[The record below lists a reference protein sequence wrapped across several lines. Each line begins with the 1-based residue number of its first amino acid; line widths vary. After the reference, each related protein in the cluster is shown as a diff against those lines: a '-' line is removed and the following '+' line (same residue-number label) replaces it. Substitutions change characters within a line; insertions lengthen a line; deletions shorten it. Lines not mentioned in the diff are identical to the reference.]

1 MFYIEFVKINF
12 TKLVDFSN
20 YFVLALCRRNRK
32 VMKTQEPLTYLL
44 GQTMKLVRHK
54 LMVKFKESNLELTLE
69 QYVMLFYI
77 NKNSASSQQ
86 DLANHFLR
94 DKSIVTRQINTL
106 IDLGYVMRT
115 QDDDDK
121 RKKHLQLTNVGIKTL
136 ELLKAKSVEVSTELL
151 DGISQEELTNF
162 ENVIAKVQQNTGFK
176 ECLSCC

>member
-1 MFYIEFVKINF
+1 MQLICFSFVPQKQ
-12 TKLVDFSN
+12 K
-20 YFVLALCRRNRK
+20 K

-54 LMVKFKESNLELTLE
+54 LMAKFKENNIELTLE
-69 QYVMLFYI
+69 QFVVLHYI
-77 NKNSASSQQ
+77 NENSESTQQ

-121 RKKHLQLTNVGIKTL
+121 RKKHHIPLVALKGMSRSDSQLMAFERRQRQPLFAGRQVAALHGQQA
-136 ELLKAKSVEVSTELL
+136 EAVHRVRQHFSGSR
-151 DGISQEELTNF
+151 GSQCIVDNGPAFL
-162 ENVIAKVQQNTGFK
+162 
-176 ECLSCC
+176 

>member
-1 MFYIEFVKINF
+1 
-12 TKLVDFSN
+12 
-20 YFVLALCRRNRK
+20 
-32 VMKTQEPLTYLL
+32 MKTKEPLTYLL

-54 LMVKFKESNLELTLE
+54 LMAKFKENNLELTLE
-69 QYVMLFYI
+69 QFVVLLYI
-77 NKNSASSQQ
+77 HENSASTQQ

-115 QDDDDK
+115 QDDEDK
-121 RKKHLQLTNVGIKTL
+121 RKKNLQLTKAGIEML

-162 ENVIAKVQQNTGFK
+162 EHVISKIQHNTGFK